1 MNQELE
7 KERIKGRYSVIV
19 AIITTIAAIIGPFI
33 SARYAPIETNKN
45 LDAYTSKVQNEVISQ
60 QNTDFQ
66 KELDKLNGKIAELQG
81 DNDDKV
87 QQIDGLE
94 KENENLLRQIA
105 EKNRII
111 DNLEKQ
117 SLPNVPNIDPSPNSK
132 ELVKLTS
139 TKLLGNNQNSL
150 NYINNTQVNEDT
162 AKSNLGELFD
172 SSISM
177 RRNGNIDFYLGSSY
191 ETLSFT
197 ICISEDTKNVSDYS
211 STLTIYKVEGNGD
224 DETLQILYASSAL
237 TMGFI
242 PTKPP
247 PIDVSDV
254 THLRISFYSD
264 AGYNVV
270 PRIIL
275 GNPMLTPK

>member
-7 KERIKGRYSVIV
+7 KERIKGRYSIVV
-19 AIITTIAAIIGPFI
+19 AIIAAIAAIVGPFLG
-33 SARYAPIETNKN
+33 AKYAPIEANKN
-45 LDAYTSKVQNEVISQ
+45 LDTYTSKVQNEVISQ

-66 KELDKLNGKIAELQG
+66 KELDKLNGTIAELQG
-81 DNDDKV
+81 INDDNA
-87 QQIDGLE
+87 QQIAGLE
-94 KENENLLRQIA
+94 KEKENLLKEIV
-105 EKNRII
+105 EKDRII
-111 DNLEKQ
+111 DDLKKQ
-117 SLPNVPNIDPSPNSK
+117 SLPNVPNIDPSPASK

-139 TKLLGNNQNSL
+139 TKLLGNNQDYY

-177 RRNGNIDFYLGSSY
+177 RHNGNIDFYLGSSY

-197 ICISEDTKNVSDYS
+197 ICVSEDTKNVSDFS

-224 DETLQILYASSAL
+224 DETLQTLYTSSAL

-242 PTKPP
+242 PTEPP
-247 PIDVSDV
+247 PIDVSGV
-254 THLRISFYSD
+254 AHLRISFYSD
-264 AGYNVV
+264 DSYHLV